1 MADRVSVRPAD
12 LVAQASRVEAVA
24 AAVTAAELAG
34 AATRPGSDSYG
45 QLCGVVPVL
54 LASLQGLVVD
64 GIGAAAD
71 SLRDTAAR
79 LRTAAGG
86 YGAADQRSA
95 TGVRGAG
102 GGR

>member
-1 MADRVSVRPAD
+1 MADRVTVRPAD
-12 LVAQASRVEAVA
+12 LVPHASRLETAA
-24 AAVTAAELAG
+24 AAVTAAEEAG
-34 AATRPGSDSYG
+34 AATRPGPDSYG

-54 LASLQGLVVD
+54 LASLQGLMVD

-79 LRTAAGG
+79 LRVTADG
-86 YGAADQRSA
+86 YGAADSRSSA
-95 TGVRGAG
+95 GVRGAG